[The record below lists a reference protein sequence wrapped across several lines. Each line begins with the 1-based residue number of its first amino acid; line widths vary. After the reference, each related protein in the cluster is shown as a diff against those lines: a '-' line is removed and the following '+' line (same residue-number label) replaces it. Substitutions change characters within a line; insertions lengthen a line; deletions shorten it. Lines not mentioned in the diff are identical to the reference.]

1 MRTTLD
7 LDEDVLLASKDLA
20 RRQKLTAG
28 EVISELARARLQ
40 VCGHDSRTRA
50 AAKFGFEPIPKRVS
64 AVVTNELINRLRDD
78 LGE

>member
-20 RRQKLTAG
+20 RRQKRTAG
-28 EVISELARARLQ
+28 EVISELARAGLQ
-40 VCGHDSRTRA
+40 MRGHDSRTRA
-50 AAKFGFEPIPKRVS
+50 AAKFGFAPIPKRS
-64 AVVTNELINRLRDD
+64 GAVVTNELINRLRDE

>member
-20 RRQKLTAG
+20 RRQKRTAG
-28 EVISELARARLQ
+28 EVISELARAGLQ
-40 VCGHDSRTRA
+40 MRGQAARKRA
-50 AAKFGFEPIPKRVS
+50 SAKFGFEPIPKRGG
-64 AVVTNELINRLRDD
+64 AVVTNELINRLRDE